1 VASVPAGRVQES
13 PSLPWNNQEPL
24 CGPPVPQVAPDRRGQ
39 SYRFSFDQVM
49 RSLSSH
55 ALIVPGGAIIPLEIT
70 NPDTPLSL
78 NMASSCTYVLPPRYQ
93 CAHTSATPQQPLP
106 RCSPAPTSCR
116 VLETAGARKLPG
128 WWDQQPHVP
137 EFCQAG
143 QRIGSDMPLQRS
155 DPVEMIALQGRK
167 AYQQVLRRFARAP
180 VMPRCCRAGCRRAWA
195 IVGGGP
201 GRAAHRQ
208 PRRPL
213 ARWVRG
219 R

>member
-78 NMASSCTYVLPPRYQ
+78 NMASSC
-93 CAHTSATPQQPLP
+93 
-106 RCSPAPTSCR
+106 R
-116 VLETAGARKLPG
+116 VLETAGAGKLPG

-155 DPVEMIALQGRK
+155 DPVEVIALQGRK